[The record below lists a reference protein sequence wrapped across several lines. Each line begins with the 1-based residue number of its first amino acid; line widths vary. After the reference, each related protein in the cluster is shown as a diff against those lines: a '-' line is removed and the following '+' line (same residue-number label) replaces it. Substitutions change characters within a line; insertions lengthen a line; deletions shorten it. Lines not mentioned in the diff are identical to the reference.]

1 MYWVVSGSGKTT
13 LLTIIGGLDE
23 PIEGKMIVEE
33 YINLLSDLYIVKIAY
48 MLNYIIKNLYYI
60 DNYE

>member
-1 MYWVVSGSGKTT
+1 M
-13 LLTIIGGLDE
+13 LLTIIDGLNE
-23 PIEGKMIVEE
+23 PIEGKVIVEE
-33 YINLLSDLYIVKIAY
+33 YINRREDLYFVKIAY

>member
-1 MYWVVSGSGKTT
+1 MGASGSGKTT
-13 LLTIIGGLDE
+13 LLTIIDGLDE

-33 YINLLSDLYIVKIAY
+33 YINRREDLYFVKIAY

>member
-1 MYWVVSGSGKTT
+1 MGASGSGKTT
-13 LLTIIGGLDE
+13 LLNILGGLDE
-23 PIEGKMIVEE
+23 PIEGKVIVEE
-33 YINLLSDLYIVKIAY
+33 YINRREDLYFVKIAY

>member
-1 MYWVVSGSGKTT
+1 MGASGSGKTT
-13 LLTIIGGLDE
+13 LLNILGGLDE

-33 YINLLSDLYIVKIAY
+33 YINRREDLYFVKIAY

>member
-1 MYWVVSGSGKTT
+1 MGASGSGKTT
-13 LLTIIGGLDE
+13 LLTIIDGLNE
-23 PIEGKMIVEE
+23 PIEGKVIVEE
-33 YINLLSDLYIVKIAY
+33 YINRREDLYFVKIAY